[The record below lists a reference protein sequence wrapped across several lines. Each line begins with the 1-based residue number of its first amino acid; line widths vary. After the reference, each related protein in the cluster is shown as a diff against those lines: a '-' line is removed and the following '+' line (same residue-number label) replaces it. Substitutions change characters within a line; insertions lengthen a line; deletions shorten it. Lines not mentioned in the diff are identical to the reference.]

1 VPDTPRFASH
11 YRDELSSALDE
22 AQAWISQ
29 SGGRDSGLDK
39 CRLLRPALGLMYAG
53 RLSDGVA
60 LIRGLY
66 RGADREAFERE
77 TVEKVR
83 ESPLWIER

>member
-1 VPDTPRFASH
+1 MPDTPRFASR
-11 YRDELSSALDE
+11 YRAELSSALDE
-22 AQAWISQ
+22 AQTWLSE
-29 SGGRDSGLDK
+29 SGGRDLGLDK

-53 RLSDGVA
+53 RFSDGVA

-66 RGADREAFERE
+66 RGADREQFERE

-83 ESPLWIER
+83 QSPLWIER